1 MGRMEPDT
9 AAQDHAWWKL
19 GTQAK
24 VKEKTDAS
32 RRSDLGRGFELAE
45 MLELGMGPGLSS
57 SFVEPA
63 EEEQKLTVLCEGK
76 HYHLTDQNGKILL
89 TAKPF
94 ESGFDIFVP
103 SDEACPT
110 FLLRSSQRQESW
122 LLTSVRC
129 EQCEARGARQCGTRE
144 LCRMSHYTEMV
155 GDGNAFCMD
164 VELPELRKDG
174 QSHAVCSVCGK
185 DDVGGCVLSTRRPKW
200 NSRQKTL
207 TLDFR
212 GRCSMASAKN
222 FQLEAEN
229 DPSQVVL
236 LFGKVGAN
244 KFVLDYGHP
253 LGTVQAFAA
262 ALTATHWK

>member
-1 MGRMEPDT
+1 
-9 AAQDHAWWKL
+9 
-19 GTQAK
+19 
-24 VKEKTDAS
+24 
-32 RRSDLGRGFELAE
+32 
-45 MLELGMGPGLSS
+45 
-57 SFVEPA
+57 
-63 EEEQKLTVLCEGK
+63 
-76 HYHLTDQNGKILL
+76 
-89 TAKPF
+89 
-94 ESGFDIFVP
+94 
-103 SDEACPT
+103 
-110 FLLRSSQRQESW
+110 
-122 LLTSVRC
+122 
-129 EQCEARGARQCGTRE
+129 
-144 LCRMSHYTEMV
+144 MSHYTEMV

>member
-1 MGRMEPDT
+1 MGKLEPDT
-9 AAQDHAWWKL
+9 AAQDYAWGKL
-19 GTQAK
+19 QNRQ
-24 VKEKTDAS
+24 VKEKGYVP
-32 RRSDLGRGFELAE
+32 RGSDLGRGFDLAE
-45 MLELGMGPGLSS
+45 MLELGMGPGLTS

-63 EEEQKLTVLCEGK
+63 AEEQRLTVLCEGK
-76 HYHLTDQNGKILL
+76 HYNLTDSNGKVLL

-94 ESGFDIFVP
+94 ESGFDLFLP
-103 SDEACPT
+103 SSEAPT
-110 FLLRSSQRQESW
+110 FLLRSNQRLESW

-129 EQCEARGARQCGTRE
+129 EHCEARGARQCGTRE
-144 LCRMSHYTEMV
+144 LCRMSHYTELV

-164 VELPELRKDG
+164 VEIPELREDG

-185 DDVGGCVLSTRRPKW
+185 DDVGGCILSTRRPKW

-229 DPSQVVL
+229 DSTKVVL

-244 KFVLDYGHP
+244 KFVLDYGNP